1 MRLFPALLLLWGCT
15 ASQFAA
21 LQGGNRQEQIAI
33 EELRIEVADLKHAL
47 SATEVELHL
56 LEEKLEAHG
65 DSKVGH
71 ISEEIKFLERKIS
84 SLEKSMEK
92 SASDLRN
99 LSNHANQTVASL
111 SQYRERIEDLDK
123 RMEEVSKL
131 KNTLSSLSKAI
142 GSQSS
147 ENKSYKVRAGDSL
160 EKIARRHRISVDM
173 LKKINHLE
181 NDRIVIGQ
189 ELKVPNEQE

>member
-1 MRLFPALLLLWGCT
+1 MRVFPALLLLWGCT

-21 LQGGNRQEQIAI
+21 LQGGNRHEQIAI

-47 SATEVELHL
+47 NATEVELQL

-71 ISEEIKFLERKIS
+71 IAEEMKYLERKVS
-84 SLEKSMEK
+84 SLEKTMEK
-92 SASDLRN
+92 SIADLRS
-99 LSNHANQTVASL
+99 LSTHANQTVASL
-111 SQYRERIEDLDK
+111 SQYREKIEELDR
-123 RMEEVSKL
+123 RMEEVSKI
-131 KNTLSSLSKAI
+131 KNTLSSLSKVM
-142 GSQSS
+142 GGQGGDH
-147 ENKSYKVRAGDSL
+147 KSYKVRAGDSL

-173 LKKINHLE
+173 LKKLNHLE

-189 ELKVPNEQE
+189 ELKVPNDQE